1 MAITANKVKNDQLFH
16 MIPTSI
22 MIAKTMADNALT
34 LKTEK
39 LNAIT
44 YLNFIQ
50 YTTIR
55 PICLIQWY

>member
-22 MIAKTMADNALT
+22 IIAKTMADNALT

-44 YLNFIQ
+44 Y
-50 YTTIR
+50 
-55 PICLIQWY
+55 